1 MMPAVVLSQLIA
13 SSSVLRPHYLP
24 VCDLY
29 REYSTVRAN
38 FAVTF
43 TYSFSL
49 IKPLSSEF
57 KQVIQFCPDNIQ

>member
-13 SSSVLRPHYLP
+13 NSSVLRPHYLP
-24 VCDLY
+24 VCDLS

-38 FAVTF
+38 FAVSF

-49 IKPLSSEF
+49 IKPPSSELNHI
-57 KQVIQFCPDNIQ
+57 IQFCPDDIQ